1 MKQPAALATTTHRS
15 PNDRAFAGEQIVRRA
30 AMLLID
36 PSGWHD
42 GLVVE
47 ITAGSALKLSDTR
60 ALRELGADLRRR
72 ILGLLSGYSSHAFAH
87 HCLSKLRTLRFS

>member
-1 MKQPAALATTTHRS
+1 VKQPAALATATHRS
-15 PNDRAFAGEQIVRRA
+15 PNDRAFADEQIVRRA

-36 PSGWHD
+36 PSEWHD
-42 GLVVE
+42 GLVE

-72 ILGLLSGYSSHAFAH
+72 ILELLSG
-87 HCLSKLRTLRFS
+87 

>member
-1 MKQPAALATTTHRS
+1 VKQPAALATATHRS